1 MVNNFDKLSAG
12 EMLTDR
18 LESVR
23 KQYNEDR
30 MDMEVEAEKLIKREE
45 QVLGAN
51 NVDLANLFKNLQH
64 ILSIF
69 KKSKDA
75 EANDG
80 TILAFSDEM
89 GSIWQ
94 LKELEAAEL
103 KASNIEVG
111 NEAE

>member
-1 MVNNFDKLSAG
+1 
-12 EMLTDR
+12 
-18 LESVR
+18 
-23 KQYNEDR
+23 
-30 MDMEVEAEKLIKREE
+30 MEVEAEKLFKREE
-45 QVLGAN
+45 QVLGAE
-51 NVDLANLFKNLQH
+51 NVDLAHLFKNLQH

-69 KKSKDA
+69 KNSK
-75 EANDG
+75 EANADEG